1 MDDLDTL
8 RTLRSNVPPPD
19 QHRLDAGESRLEAAI
34 GRRPSRVRPR
44 GRALA
49 LVGAPAAVAL
59 IVVAAT
65 ISGTL
70 RPDGGQQIEY
80 GSVAEPRDDQW
91 IYRRTEVKT
100 ADLNFA
106 DDLNPVTRE
115 KASNG
120 SKPFTTPVEGEN
132 WVKYGTGESRTR
144 TLGRVH
150 GDADTAPW
158 PSPKAQKQL
167 LAKLPEDP
175 RKLLRALRTV
185 IPIDDESQGS
195 KDNADY
201 RRVVLTLSTVDFV
214 PPRARAAMVRTLK
227 TIPGVRITD
236 RPVEDVLGRPA
247 LVVSRTDHES
257 EKATNLREETLIDP
271 ETFAYRGKRNVYLAG
286 GKIDGVPIKEDR
298 VVSGEA
304 LVRTEVRDHAPSP
317 STPEPGRETGS
328 PERAPAG

>member
-34 GRRPSRVRPR
+34 GRRPARFRPR
-44 GRALA
+44 GRGLA
-49 LVGAPAAVAL
+49 LVGTPAAVAL

-65 ISGTL
+65 IFGSLT
-70 RPDGGQQIEY
+70 PDGGQRVEY

-100 ADLNFA
+100 AGLNFA

-115 KASNG
+115 ETPNG
-120 SKPFTTPVEGEN
+120 WKPFTAPVKGEN
-132 WVKYGTGESRTR
+132 WVKYGTGERRTR
-144 TLGRVH
+144 TLGTVH
-150 GDADTAPW
+150 ADADTASW
-158 PSPKAQKQL
+158 PSPKEQKRL

-175 RKLLRALRTV
+175 PALLRALRAV
-185 IPIDDESQGS
+185 IPIDDELQGS

-201 RRVVLTLSTVDFV
+201 RRVVLTLSTVDFI

-227 TIPGVRITD
+227 TIPGVRMSD
-236 RPVEDVLGRPA
+236 RPVTDLLGRPA
-247 LVVSRTDHES
+247 LVVSRTDGASDEV
-257 EKATNLREETLIDP
+257 ANLREEMLIDP

-286 GKIDGVPIKEDR
+286 GKIDGVPTEEDR

-317 STPEPGRETGS
+317 SAPEPGSETGS

>member
-8 RTLRSNVPPPD
+8 RTLRSHVPPPD
-19 QHRLDAGESRLEAAI
+19 QHRLDAGESRLEAVI
-34 GRRPSRVRPR
+34 GRRPARFRPR
-44 GRALA
+44 GRGLA
-49 LVGAPAAVAL
+49 LVGTPAAVAL

-65 ISGTL
+65 IFGTFT
-70 RPDGGQQIEY
+70 PDGERRMEY

-106 DDLNPVTRE
+106 DDLNPVSRE
-115 KASNG
+115 KTPNG
-120 SKPFTTPVEGEN
+120 WKPFIAPAKGEN
-132 WVKYGTGESRTR
+132 WVKYGTGERRTR

-150 GDADTAPW
+150 GDADTASW
-158 PSPKAQKQL
+158 PSPKAQKRL

-175 RKLLRALRTV
+175 PTLLRALRAV
-185 IPIDDESQGS
+185 IPIDDELQGS

-201 RRVVLTLSTVDFV
+201 RRVVLTLSTVDFI
-214 PPRARAAMVRTLK
+214 PPRARAAMVRALK
-227 TIPGVRITD
+227 TIPGVRMSD
-236 RPVEDVLGRPA
+236 RPVTDLLGRPA
-247 LVVSRTDHES
+247 LVVSRTGGASDEV
-257 EKATNLREETLIDP
+257 ANLREEMLIDP

-286 GKIDGVPIKEDR
+286 GKIDGVPIEEDR

-317 STPEPGRETGS
+317 SAPEPGGETGS